1 MPTVKQKTEVTAEM
15 RGQGVPFVRNRRVT
29 GYMATL
35 DKFGDSKLAE
45 YKDRRPH
52 IWHISGGMNSTRM
65 REELQLKEFFFYLV
79 NEVYVDLLKQIKHEK
94 YRK

>member
-15 RGQGVPFVRNRRVT
+15 RGQGVPFVRNRRGT

-52 IWHISGGMNSTRM
+52 IWHLSGGMNSTRM
-65 REELQLKEFFFYLV
+65 REELQLKEFFFYLEDKSLCRLV
-79 NEVYVDLLKQIKHEK
+79 KTNKAWKI
-94 YRK
+94 

>member
-45 YKDRRPH
+45 YKDRRSH
-52 IWHISGGMNSTRM
+52 I
-65 REELQLKEFFFYLV
+65 
-79 NEVYVDLLKQIKHEK
+79 
-94 YRK
+94 